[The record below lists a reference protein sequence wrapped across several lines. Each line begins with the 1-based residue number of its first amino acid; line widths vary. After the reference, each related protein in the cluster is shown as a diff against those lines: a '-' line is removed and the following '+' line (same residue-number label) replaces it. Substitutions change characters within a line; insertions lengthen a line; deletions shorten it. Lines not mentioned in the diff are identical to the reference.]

1 MFDKEKLNDAVCSLD
16 DSELVALWNAVC
28 DDMDTVYPMCELEVF
43 VKFPTDFDELRE
55 TIDNFDGFDFD
66 DDYFYYNR
74 NGNIQS
80 GLDVIDTDE
89 IVGTLMEDGEIPMD
103 VSGSVSCALEDAY
116 IGEE

>member
-1 MFDKEKLNDAVCSLD
+1 MFDEEKLNDAVCSLD

-66 DDYFYYNR
+66 VDYFYYNR

-80 GLDVIDTDE
+80 GLDIIDTDE